1 MRGTQLCYESPVAPS
16 CEKKEMLSQN
26 VSGELTSAGFTA
38 TEVQDTE
45 ATSFQCLL
53 PVLRKY
59 EPNFEQRKGNCM
71 KVSSRLV

>member
-26 VSGELTSAGFTA
+26 VSGELTLAGFTA

-45 ATSFQCLL
+45 AT
-53 PVLRKY
+53 
-59 EPNFEQRKGNCM
+59 
-71 KVSSRLV
+71 